1 MAEKVSTPQKTFDD
15 QLERLVQH
23 LKAAKLTLPGVDVKG
38 LEADLK
44 AQREEKQA
52 DMELL
57 ARYEATHQAFLV
69 AQSER
74 YARYMKAVKILRAT
88 NIDDPAGLKGLEQFK
103 RPRGKKTPEAAPPA
117 PVPPTPLPLPAPVA
131 PAVAPSGAKKPR
143 GR

>member
-1 MAEKVSTPQKTFDD
+1 MTDKVSTPQKTFDD

-23 LKAAKLTLPGVDVKG
+23 LKAAKLTLPGVELKA

-44 AQREEKQA
+44 AQRDEKQA

-57 ARYEATHQAFLV
+57 ARYEAAHQAFLV

-74 YARYMKAVKILRAT
+74 YARYMKAVKILRAA

-117 PVPPTPLPLPAPVA
+117 PVPPTPLPIPAPVA
-131 PAVAPSGAKKPR
+131 PAAAKKPR
-143 GR
+143 KR